1 MLESRALG
9 LSPLQ
14 QQQLLFAHTSYF
26 ELHRIYRAGTVSTA
40 WTGPFFDSQLYCIYY
55 VSLISWCYGCG
66 TGFSEVMDGEGMVS
80 QDIDIDVTGQRW
92 YVVDGWKEESIALFG
107 LF

>member
-1 MLESRALG
+1 
-9 LSPLQ
+9 
-14 QQQLLFAHTSYF
+14 
-26 ELHRIYRAGTVSTA
+26 
-40 WTGPFFDSQLYCIYY
+40 
-55 VSLISWCYGCG
+55 
-66 TGFSEVMDGEGMVS
+66 MDGEGMVS